1 MSKTV
6 KIVLAGFIILIGIMS
21 GSCNIYAYETVKIAI
36 DPGHGGMGE
45 EEKGA
50 CYNGMEEKNVNLA
63 IANALKRELEQYGNV
78 EAFLTRTNDDFI
90 SIEDRVNI
98 AISQGANYIV
108 SVHNNASTNH
118 LFFGSEIF
126 VPSNGDLYCKG
137 YSMAYP
143 IMQRWETS
151 GCVSKGIKTRLG
163 NNGDYYGII
172 RMAAEYSV
180 PAIILEHAYIDNDND
195 LDKINNEYNW
205 EKFGRLD
212 AEGIAEY
219 LGLQK
224 NYVKES
230 IMENIITNTSGVVKN
245 DTTGPVNVEFEIESY
260 NSKTGSVEFTISAK
274 ENESRCMFYSVSTAL
289 MTDEDGKEVPDVES
303 ASLWD
308 GDDSV
313 SGKIKVRKGYSG
325 SLYAAVYNNYNI
337 VSDVVEVDLS
347 EYESNDEAIE
357 YSDDED
363 LDSVTIDS
371 DDDSDDSKRKKRKSR
386 DDAEEDSI
394 EESDGIIEE
403 LVTTEDSSEDDIK
416 AETYNK
422 VDPSLYSN
430 LYKSESDEDEKS
442 DVNTLESRQQTLNKM
457 MFAFVVAMT
466 ALLTGCLIIAIFVQK
481 NKDK

>member
-6 KIVLAGFIILIGIMS
+6 KILLIGFVVLIGIMS
-21 GSCNIYAYETVKIAI
+21 GSSNIYAYDTVRIAI
-36 DPGHGGMGE
+36 DPGHGGMSE

-63 IANALKRELEQYGNV
+63 IANALKTELEQYGNV
-78 EAFLTRTNDDFI
+78 EVFLTRTNDESV
-90 SIEDRVNI
+90 SIENRVNI
-98 AISQGANYIV
+98 ALSQGANYII

-137 YSMAYP
+137 YSIAYP
-143 IMQRWETS
+143 IMQRWQAS
-151 GCVSKGIKTRLG
+151 GCVSKGIKTKLG

-172 RMAAEYSV
+172 RMAAEAGV

-195 LDKINNEYNW
+195 IDRINSEYNW

-224 NYVKES
+224 NYVKEN

-245 DTTGPVNVEFEIESY
+245 DTTGPVNVEFEIDSY
-260 NSKTGSVEFTISAK
+260 NSKTGNVEFTISAK
-274 ENESRCMFYSVSTAL
+274 ENESKCMFYSVSTGL
-289 MTDEDGKEVPDVES
+289 MTDEDGIDVPDVES

-308 GDDSV
+308 GEDSV
-313 SGKIKVRKGYSG
+313 KGKIKVRKGYTG
-325 SLYAAVYNNYNI
+325 SLYAAVYNNYNV
-337 VSDVVEVDLS
+337 VSDVVEVNLS
-347 EYESNDEAIE
+347 DYESGEEVIE
-357 YSDDED
+357 GSEEE
-363 LDSVTIDS
+363 DS
-371 DDDSDDSKRKKRKSR
+371 DSFTIESEDEEKENKRRKRKS
-386 DDAEEDSI
+386 DEE
-394 EESDGIIEE
+394 EESEEVLEEFAEE
-403 LVTTEDSSEDDIK
+403 LVTTEESSEDDIK
-416 AETYNK
+416 AETYNR

-430 LYKSESDEDEKS
+430 LYGNDSAQNENQEIEKPDS
-442 DVNTLESRQQTLNKM
+442 QQQTLNKM

-466 ALLTGCLIIAIFVQK
+466 ALLAGCLVIAIFTQK